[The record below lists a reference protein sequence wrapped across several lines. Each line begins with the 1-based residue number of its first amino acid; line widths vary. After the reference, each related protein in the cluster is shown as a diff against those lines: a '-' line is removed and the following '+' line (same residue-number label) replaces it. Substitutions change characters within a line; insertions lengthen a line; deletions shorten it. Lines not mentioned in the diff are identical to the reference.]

1 MAIKIR
7 LSDDFKF
14 GQTNNAKFVDVPF
27 LNPTQRKLLLDF
39 LEAVSNDQ
47 ALMGKNK
54 PSWLDDNLDEIPNTE
69 NYQANRFWHYHCG
82 EFDPN
87 AKIRALT
94 YQLKL
99 NLDGLTSAAILHY
112 RKVSNE
118 EVTIVGFSPIHIPF
132 PYEDDPDNPL
142 FTE

>member
-1 MAIKIR
+1 MKVNVS
-7 LSDDFKF
+7 LDFKN
-14 GQTNNAKFVDVPF
+14 GQTNNSKFIDLPF
-27 LNPTQRKLLLDF
+27 MSNEQKTLLF
-39 LEAVSNDQ
+39 VFMKAVKSDE

-54 PSWLDDNLDEIPNTE
+54 PSWLDDNLDEIPHTE

-87 AKIRALT
+87 AKIRSLT

-99 NLDGLTSAAILHY
+99 NLEGLTSSAIIHY
-112 RKVSNE
+112 RKVSPE
-118 EVTIVGFSPIHIPF
+118 EITVVGFSPIHIPF

>member
-1 MAIKIR
+1 MKVNV
-7 LSDDFKF
+7 SESFKK
-14 GQTNNAKFVDVPF
+14 GKTNNAKFIDLPFMSELQRELLFAFIRDV
-27 LNPTQRKLLLDF
+27 RADKGI
-39 LEAVSNDQ
+39 
-47 ALMGKNK
+47 MGKNK

-99 NLDGLTSAAILHY
+99 NLDGLTSSAILHY

-118 EVTIVGFSPIHIPF
+118 EVTVVGFSPIHIPF

>member
-1 MAIKIR
+1 MSELQRELLFAFIR
-7 LSDDFKF
+7 
-14 GQTNNAKFVDVPF
+14 DV
-27 LNPTQRKLLLDF
+27 RADKGI
-39 LEAVSNDQ
+39 
-47 ALMGKNK
+47 MGKNK

-87 AKIRALT
+87 VKIRALT

-118 EVTIVGFSPIHIPF
+118 EVTVVGFSPIHIPF